1 MREKLQGYAE
11 LPITKGRMLT
21 SRTDRQNLLKGLS
34 FLSPWI
40 IGFTAFTVLPI
51 ALCIYYAFT
60 DYSLLKP
67 PLFRGLENFKTL
79 GVDRNIF
86 WKSLGVTAYFAVFAL
101 PLGLTIS
108 LALALLLNMKTRGQ
122 TIYRTII
129 FLPSLVPAVAS
140 AMLWLWILNPSLGM
154 INIFLT
160 GVWESFPV
168 RMLIYV
174 FRKVGIIFLLRKF
187 KVIFLIHKLGLDHAP
202 GWNSDVH
209 WAMPSLV
216 LMSLWGVGNTV
227 IVYLAG
233 LQDVPRELYEAADLD
248 GAGPLGRIFHVTL
261 PCISPVIFFNLI
273 MAIIGSVQQFTNAF
287 IITSPERATYFFTL
301 AIYNKAFVDLHMGEA
316 CAMAIVQL
324 LIILTLTAIAFWS
337 SKKWVHYQG
346 K

>member
-1 MREKLQGYAE
+1 M
-11 LPITKGRMLT
+11 TT
-21 SRTDRQNLLKGLS
+21 SRIERQNLAKGLG

-40 IGFTAFTVLPI
+40 IGFCVFTALPVG
-51 ALCIYYAFT
+51 LCIYYSFC

-67 PLFRGLENFKTL
+67 PLFRGMENFRKL
-79 GVDRNIF
+79 SADGPVF
-86 WKSLGVTAYFAVFAL
+86 WQSLRVTAYYALFAL
-101 PLGLTIS
+101 PLGLIFA
-108 LALALLLNMKTRGQ
+108 LALALLLNIKTPGQ

-140 AMLWLWILNPSLGM
+140 AMLWLWLLNPSLGL
-154 INIFLT
+154 INVFLQH
-160 GVWESFPV
+160 
-168 RMLIYV
+168 I
-174 FRKVGIIFLLRKF
+174 GIS
-187 KVIFLIHKLGLDHAP
+187 HPP
-202 GWNSDVH
+202 GWYADVH

-248 GAGPLGRIFHVTL
+248 GAGAIGKIFHVTL

-273 MAIIGSVQQFTNAF
+273 MAIIGSLQKFTEAL
-287 IITSPERATYFFTL
+287 IITNNGGPDRATYFFTL

-316 CAMAIVQL
+316 SAMALIQL
-324 LIILTLTAIAFWS
+324 VIILALTGIAFWS